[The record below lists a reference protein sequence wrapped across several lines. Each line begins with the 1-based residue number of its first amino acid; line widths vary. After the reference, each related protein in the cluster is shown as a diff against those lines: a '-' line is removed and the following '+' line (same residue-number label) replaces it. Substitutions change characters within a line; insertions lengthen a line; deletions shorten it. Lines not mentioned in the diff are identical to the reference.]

1 MAKSKSKPDST
12 FVGRWDIVSMTEWD
26 EDVIN
31 EDVQAYIEFEPQGT
45 GHFQFIYVKGN
56 IDYDETTR
64 EGKPAV
70 EFSWEGNDEMDEASG
85 RGWAVL
91 EGDELEGLIA
101 FHQGDK
107 SGFTAERADVTPKA
121 KPKAAKAKPKAAKAK
136 PKAAK
141 AKPKV
146 GAKGSKPKAKGVEG
160 PKAKTKVYQLK
171 ITLKDTKP
179 PVWRRVLVPNCTLD
193 KLHDVI
199 QAAMGWD
206 NYHLHEFEIGGERY
220 TDPESAGEMDAEV
233 DAESELDG
241 LITKEKSKFTYNY
254 DFGDDWRHE
263 ILVEK
268 ILPPGEGVGFALCVD
283 GKRACPPEDCGGP
296 WGYLD
301 FVDAISDPSHEQHKE
316 LLEWVGGEFD
326 PEEFDPEEVNK
337 RLRTIVR

>member
-1 MAKSKSKPDST
+1 MAKSKSKPVSP
-12 FVGRWDIVSMTEWD
+12 FVGRWDIVSMTDLD
-26 EDVIN
+26 EDVMN

-56 IDYDETTR
+56 IDFDETTR
-64 EGKPAV
+64 DGKPAV
-70 EFSWEGNDEMDEASG
+70 EFSWEGHDEMDQASG

-101 FHQGDK
+101 FHDGDR
-107 SGFTAERADVTPKA
+107 SGFDAERADLT
-121 KPKAAKAKPKAAKAK
+121 AKAKPKAAKAK
-136 PKAAK
+136 TKTL
-141 AKPKV
+141 KPKV
-146 GAKGSKPKAKGVEG
+146 GGKGSKKAKGVEG
-160 PKAKTKVYQLK
+160 PRAKTKVYQLK

-179 PVWRRVLVPNCTLD
+179 PVWRRVLVPNCSLD

-206 NYHLHEFEIGGERY
+206 DYHLHEFQIDGERY
-220 TDPESAGEMDAEV
+220 TDPKSVGEMDAEV
-233 DAESELDG
+233 EAESELDD
-241 LITKEKSKFTYNY
+241 LITKEKTKFTYNY

-296 WGYLD
+296 WGYAE

>member
-1 MAKSKSKPDST
+1 MAKSKSDSP

-26 EDVIN
+26 DDVIN
-31 EDVQAYIEFEPQGT
+31 EDIQAYIEFEANGA

-56 IDYDETTR
+56 IDYDEGTR

-91 EGDELEGLIA
+91 EEDALHGLIA
-101 FHQGDK
+101 FHDGDK
-107 SGFTAERADVTPKA
+107 SGFEAKRAGKT
-121 KPKAAKAKPKAAKAK
+121 AKAKPKAAKAK
-136 PKAAK
+136 PKAV
-141 AKPKV
+141 KPKPRV
-146 GAKGSKPKAKGVEG
+146 GAKVSKSKAKAVEG
-160 PKAKTKVYQLK
+160 PTARTKVYQLK
-171 ITLKDTKP
+171 ITLKDIKP
-179 PVWRRVLVPNCTLD
+179 PVWRRVLVPNCSLDTL
-193 KLHDVI
+193 HEVI

-206 NYHLHEFEIGGERY
+206 NDHLHEFQIDGQRY
-220 TDPESAGEMDAEV
+220 TDPQSAGQMDDEV
-233 DAESELDG
+233 DAEFELDQ

-263 ILVEK
+263 IVVEK

-296 WGYLD
+296 WGYMN
-301 FVDAISDPSHEQHKE
+301 FVDAIGDPSHEEHEQ

-326 PEEFDPEEVNK
+326 PEDFDPEEVSK
-337 RLRTIVR
+337 RLRKIVR